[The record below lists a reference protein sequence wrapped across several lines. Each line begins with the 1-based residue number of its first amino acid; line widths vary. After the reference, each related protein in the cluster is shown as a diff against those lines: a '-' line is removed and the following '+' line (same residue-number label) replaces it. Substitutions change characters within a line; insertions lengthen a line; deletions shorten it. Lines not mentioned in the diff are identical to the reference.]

1 MSEPNRLGPNTVL
14 ARSPDILASDMDG
27 ETVMLAISSGRYYSL
42 DPVGS
47 AVWEALEE
55 PRTWADLVAHLVD
68 HFEVGEERC
77 RAETEDF
84 LAEML
89 AEGILLIHEPA
100 A

>member
-1 MSEPNRLGPNTVL
+1 MSETNLPGPDTLL

-55 PRTWADLVAHLVD
+55 PRTWADLVAHLVGR
-68 HFEVGEERC
+68 FEVGEEQC
-77 RAETEDF
+77 RAETGDF

-89 AEGILLIHEPA
+89 AEGILLVHDPA